1 MKFISQANWGSP
13 KTAWAYCKFGRM
25 EVKVGLAR
33 HIMAFLFWLACTC
46 QAGNGNWNT
55 FVFKTLKFSHL
66 MQDNAIAHLFGTLL
80 LCARHIRAASSKN
93 KPSCMDKLYHRV
105 HFY

>member
-1 MKFISQANWGSP
+1 M
-13 KTAWAYCKFGRM
+13 
-25 EVKVGLAR
+25 KVGLGISW
-33 HIMAFLFWLACTC
+33 HFCFGWPVLVKQGMVIGC
-46 QAGNGNWNT
+46 NWNT

-80 LCARHIRAASSKN
+80 LCAHHIRAASSKN

-105 HFY
+105 HFN